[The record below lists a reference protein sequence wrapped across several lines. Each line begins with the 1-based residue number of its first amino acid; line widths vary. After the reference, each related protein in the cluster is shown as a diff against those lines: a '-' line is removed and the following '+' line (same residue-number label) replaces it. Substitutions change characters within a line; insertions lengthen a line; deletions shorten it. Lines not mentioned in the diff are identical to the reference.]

1 MNTCP
6 TCQTTLRQIDYQQLT
21 LLQCETCSG
30 FWFREGQFR
39 QVKAFGFSGLPGA
52 PSEDAPDADNTPE
65 TSADGEPP
73 SLACP
78 DCDVLLMPY
87 TYAYS
92 TGIQLRR
99 CPRCT
104 GIWAT
109 YADLVRIERLLAD
122 YQESLEEA
130 KSKAMPLMM
139 QVKRQIQAE
148 EQVRDADKRNNRFFR
163 RVFRGR
169 SVKSQPRPSLHDEI
183 DANADVQGNDGGG
196 EQ

>member
-39 QVKAFGFSGLPGA
+39 QVKAFGFSGLPGE
-52 PSEDAPDADNTPE
+52 PSEDEPDAENRIE
-65 TSADGEPP
+65 TATDREPP
-73 SLACP
+73 TLACP
-78 DCDVLLMPY
+78 DCDVSLMPY

-92 TGIQLRR
+92 TGIQLHR

-109 YADLVRIERLLAD
+109 YADLLQIERLLAG
-122 YQESLEEA
+122 YRESLEEA
-130 KSKAMPLMM
+130 KSKVIPLMM
-139 QVKRQIQAE
+139 KVKQQIQEE
-148 EQVRDADKRNNRFFR
+148 EQARDADKRSRSFFR
-163 RVFRGR
+163 RVFRGKP
-169 SVKSQPRPSLHDEI
+169 VKNQPRPSLHDEV
-183 DANADVQGNDGGG
+183 DTNANSEEGDDV